1 MNFTPM
7 SWTNQCLCEKSFP
20 LANNNDQ
27 TTNDAD
33 YCCIM
38 LEQFSVQTPETGSF
52 FVENDIDTKEITTAK
67 FIEIMK
73 NTIIENSFKLFLY

>member
-38 LEQFSVQTPETGSF
+38 LE
-52 FVENDIDTKEITTAK
+52 
-67 FIEIMK
+67 
-73 NTIIENSFKLFLY
+73 